1 MPDPLLA
8 TVLALLVAVVVWL
21 LAGVGGPIGPLV
33 AGVLPLLAG
42 TGLVAWRLVA
52 QRPAPGPHA
61 ARAQTAGPPAGDAGQ
76 QPAAAV
82 PSLAAVLDGVARE
95 SHDVIAI
102 CRPDGSVSYAS
113 PAVTRLTGQPPD
125 AWLGRDLTTAFHP
138 GDQPVAKSKFREAR
152 GRPDRPVSYEARI
165 AREDGWRWVR
175 ATLTSYERE
184 PTIAGVVVNL
194 TGLTDRHPRG
204 RRTYRDQ
211 RDEPGG
217 SGGEPGAPPDLANPT
232 LFTEQL
238 ALALAAGGAGRVS
251 LALIDLEGLTA
262 RIATLSPAAINEVLV
277 CVAERLRRGVRP
289 QDLVARLGDDEFAV
303 LLEQI
308 SPAHVDRV
316 ADRMLALLAEPLTI
330 EGRELSVQATVGFAD
345 ARAGEGPNQL
355 IRHAEIARS
364 EANLAGKGRYVRYA
378 DDMAPRANAR
388 AQLTEELTRALAAEE
403 FELYYQP
410 IVTLPGNHLA
420 GVEALLRWRH
430 PQRGLVPPLDFI
442 PLAEQTGLIVP
453 LGRWI
458 LESACRQAA
467 TWLAQYPTTAPATIS
482 VNVSP
487 RQLDEATIV
496 DDVVAALRHSGLPA
510 GRLVVEVTETAVVDH
525 ATAGNHLCALHDL
538 GVRIALD
545 DFGTGH
551 STLSLLDKFP
561 IDQLKLDRSFLREPG
576 HDRIAIAVVMI
587 AQAIGAEVVAE
598 GVEIPSQAERLQ
610 ALGYGLAQGFHF
622 GRPSTVSSMT
632 EVLRGEVAPS
642 PVT

>member
-1 MPDPLLA
+1 MADRTGPRRMLPDPLLIVA
-8 TVLALLVAVVVWL
+8 LALLLAVVVWFL
-21 LAGVGGPIGPLV
+21 VSIRGSVGPLV
-33 AGVLPLLAG
+33 ASVLPLVVCAV
-42 TGLVAWRLVA
+42 LVAWRLVA
-52 QRPAPGPHA
+52 P
-61 ARAQTAGPPAGDAGQ
+61 PPAVPAEP
-76 QPAAAV
+76 PAAEEAPRAEESV
-82 PSLAAVLDGVARE
+82 PTAAPPRLASVLDGVARA
-95 SHDVIAI
+95 SHDLIAI
-102 CRPDGSVSYAS
+102 CHPDGSVSYAS
-113 PAVTRLTGQPPD
+113 PAATRLIGQPPE
-125 AWLGRDLTTAFHP
+125 AWLGRDLSTAFHP
-138 GDQPVAKSKFREAR
+138 GDQPVARAKFLEAR
-152 GRPDRPVSYEARI
+152 RRPARPVSYEARV
-165 AREDGWRWVR
+165 ARPDGWRWVR
-175 ATLTSYERE
+175 VTLTSYEQE

-194 TGLTDRHPRG
+194 TGLTDARPRG
-204 RRTYRDQ
+204 Q
-211 RDEPGG
+211 RGQRAQRG
-217 SGGEPGAPPDLANPT
+217 TGEPRPDLADRT

-238 ALALAAGGAGRVS
+238 ALAVTNGGAGRVT

-262 RIATLSPAAINEVLV
+262 LSEGLGPAAVDEVLV

-289 QDLVARLGDDEFAV
+289 QDLVARLSDDEFAV

-308 SPAHVDRV
+308 SPEHVDRV
-316 ADRMLALLAEPLTI
+316 ADRMLAILAEPLTI
-330 EGRELSVQATVGFAD
+330 GGHELSVPATMGFAD
-345 ARAGEGPNQL
+345 ARAGDGPNQL

-364 EANLAGKGRYVRYA
+364 EATLAGRGLYVRYA

-388 AQLTEELTRALAAEE
+388 AQLTDELTRALVAEE

-410 IVTLPGNHLA
+410 IVTLPGSLLA

-453 LGRWI
+453 LGRWV

-487 RQLDEATIV
+487 RQLGEPSIV

-510 GRLVVEVTETAVVDH
+510 HRLVVEVTETAVVDH
-525 ATAGNHLCALHDL
+525 ATAGNHLTALHDL

-551 STLSLLDKFP
+551 STLSLLDTFP

-576 HDRIAIAVVMI
+576 HDRIAVAVVKI

-598 GVEIPSQAERLQ
+598 GVEIPSQAERLH

-622 GRPSTVSSMT
+622 GRPSTVTSMN
-632 EVLRGEVAPS
+632 EVLRAQVAS
-642 PVT
+642 PVS